1 MVKWFGSIERKR
13 ILMLKEGEIL
23 ARAKKLKLLN

>member
-13 ILMLKEGEIL
+13 LLLKEGEIL
-23 ARAKKLKLLN
+23 AKAKKLKLLN